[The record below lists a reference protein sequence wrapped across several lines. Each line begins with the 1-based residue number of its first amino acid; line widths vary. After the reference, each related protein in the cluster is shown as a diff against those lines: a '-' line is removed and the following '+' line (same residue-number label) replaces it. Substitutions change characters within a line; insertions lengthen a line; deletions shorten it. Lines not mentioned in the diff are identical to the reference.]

1 MRRGAARKRS
11 ESFWAGTSRTRVAR
25 LFLLTPAQSRVRG
38 SRRRPGLGRGRR
50 EVAALGASDN
60 GAVIGS
66 GRLSRRLQTSGSGQS
81 IVYAGQAPRQAAPL
95 APLDITTL
103 CLLPAAR
110 GQGRAAWC
118 VPVPPVRPLAGGS
131 PQKQKQPL
139 RSFSLAGKIAASD

>member
-1 MRRGAARKRS
+1 MRKGAAKS
-11 ESFWAGTSRTRVAR
+11 AAPAFIT
-25 LFLLTPAQSRVRG
+25 TPA
-38 SRRRPGLGRGRR
+38 RRKIEAVDGGPRRGRGRQ

-81 IVYAGQAPRQAAPL
+81 FGYAGQAPRQPAPL

-110 GQGRAAWC
+110 GRASGRLVRAGPAR
-118 VPVPPVRPLAGGS
+118 PPPCRGS
-131 PQKQKQPL
+131 P
-139 RSFSLAGKIAASD
+139 